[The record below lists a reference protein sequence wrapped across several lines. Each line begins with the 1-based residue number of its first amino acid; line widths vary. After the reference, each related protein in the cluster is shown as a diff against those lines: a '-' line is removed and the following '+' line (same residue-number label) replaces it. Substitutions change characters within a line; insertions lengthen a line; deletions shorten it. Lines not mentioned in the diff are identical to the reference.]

1 MIKGLQQ
8 RETQRDKRLDD
19 MAKEQ
24 VQAAVV
30 IMAVICM
37 PLLLL
42 LLLLLFSSHRRPSST
57 KESPR
62 IKSRATCSCKRA
74 RRAWATL

>member
-30 IMAVICM
+30 LMPVMCM
-37 PLLLL
+37 PPLL
-42 LLLLLFSSHRRPSST
+42 LLLLLFSSQRRPSSAT
-57 KESPR
+57 ESPR

-74 RRAWATL
+74 RRA